1 MRPQNRWKKMKN
13 SYRDDSFNARMENA
27 AKAKKA
33 AQDRIKSHPKP
44 GEPEFEKLRAE
55 RQAIA
60 EARELRHAER
70 KLAREAEIAQ
80 IEAEK
85 IAREL
90 AEQEEALRE
99 ADAAVAQQAEAK
111 AARDARY
118 AARKARRR

>member
-1 MRPQNRWKKMKN
+1 MKN
-13 SYRDDSFNARMENA
+13 SYRDDSFNARMQNA

-33 AQDRIKSHPKP
+33 AQDRIK
-44 GEPEFEKLRAE
+44 
-55 RQAIA
+55 
-60 EARELRHAER
+60 ARELRHAER
-70 KLAREAEIAQ
+70 KAAREVEIAQ

-99 ADAAVAQQAEAK
+99 ADAAVALQAELK